1 MVQTTSDPGSI
12 SVPMSSI
19 LDALE
24 GVLTEAERN
33 ALFEQLIGL
42 RPSGV
47 APGDLITAE
56 LFNQVL
62 SDINDLSIRLAALE
76 GASGGPILDS
86 LDPPTTVAV
95 NGVLIVTG
103 RNFNP
108 DRRFNIVKMGDIEI
122 SQFRADSSPTHL
134 IFPVPDLFTGLPD
147 SLPVRVITG
156 GRMSNAMPI
165 TVVPQEKTQGG
176 DFFIGAGQTGGDT
189 VKVGDTLT
197 ITWQVQAIT
206 FFEDNAALSLVVG
219 SPQGATASA
228 WLGTAAF
235 QPPSLEILPGATKA
249 VKLSVKVPTGAT
261 SVQLSIK
268 VVSQDGHVTN
278 ISDPVAITVGQ
289 AVEVSDARTAIS
301 YNTVF
306 GGFIT
311 EGTVT
316 IDGAD
321 GQGLLVQKNKNSKF
335 KVHAVDTRANGDPA
349 DYTYSVE
356 FVGPANGFTV
366 DPLLPSAAPGIP
378 AGQDGPFDVP
388 LKAQAGTTTG
398 ATARIKIICSQTKTS
413 GNLTPYKSFRIIPV
427 KIVD

>member
-1 MVQTTSDPGSI
+1 MVQTTTDPGTI

-19 LDALE
+19 LDALQ
-24 GVLTEAERN
+24 GVLTEDERT

-42 RPSGV
+42 RPAGV

-56 LFNQVL
+56 LFNKML
-62 SDINDLSIRLAALE
+62 SDINDLSVRVASLE
-76 GASGGPILDS
+76 GTAGGPILDS

-108 DRRFNIVKMGDIEI
+108 DRRFNTVRIGDVEI
-122 SQFRADSSPTHL
+122 NQFRADSSPTHL

-156 GRMSNAMPI
+156 GRTSNAMPI
-165 TVVPQEKTQGG
+165 TVVPQDKTQGG
-176 DFFIGAGQTGGDT
+176 DFFIGAGQTGAAPVT
-189 VKVGDTLT
+189 VGGTLT
-197 ITWQVQAIT
+197 ITWQVQAVT
-206 FFEDNAALSLVVG
+206 LFEDNATLSLVVG
-219 SPQGATASA
+219 SPVGATAAA
-228 WLGTAAF
+228 WLATAVF
-235 QPPSLEILPGATKA
+235 QPTSLQILPGATKP
-249 VKLSVKVPTGAT
+249 VQLTVKVPAGAT
-261 SVQLSIK
+261 SAQLSLK

-278 ISDPVAITVGQ
+278 ISDPVAINVGQ
-289 AVEVSDARTAIS
+289 PVVVSDPRTAIS
-301 YNTVF
+301 VTTVF

-335 KVHAVDTRANGDPA
+335 KAHALDTRASGDPA
-349 DYTYSVE
+349 NYVYTVE
-356 FVGPANGFTV
+356 FVGPANGLTV
-366 DPLLPSAAPGIP
+366 DALLPPSANGIP
-378 AGQDGPFDVP
+378 VGQDGPFDVP
-388 LKAQAGTTTG
+388 LKASAGSVTG
-398 ATARIKIICSQTKTS
+398 ATTRIKVICNQTKT
-413 GNLTPYKSFRIIPV
+413 GANLTPYTSFRIIPV